1 MQVLIADK
9 TASVCEKI
17 LKNENH
23 SVDVITG
30 LSPDELKKII
40 KKYHGIVIRS
50 ATKLTA
56 DIIAAAEN
64 LKVIGRAGTGVDNID
79 VAAASKRN
87 IVVMNTPGG
96 NSNAVAELA
105 FAQMINLGRDLYQ
118 AIYSLK
124 SNRWEKKRFEG
135 YEITGKTLGL
145 LGYGRISRLVG
156 EKALAV
162 GMNVLCFDP
171 KIRKNIVAENGI
183 KLVAS
188 LAGLLPEADFVSLH
202 LSKRDETS
210 NFVDK
215 KEFAQMK
222 PGVYFINY
230 ARGGIVNEGALL
242 EALNNKIVAGAA
254 IDVYETEPPINFDLI
269 NHPKVICTPHIGAA
283 SVESQERVAKMI
295 AEQFVDLFAGK
306 PVRNAVNV

>member
-30 LSPDELKKII
+30 LSPGELKKII

-105 FAQMINLGRDLYQ
+105 FAQMINLSRDLYN
-118 AIYSLK
+118 AVLTLK
-124 SNRWEKKRFEG
+124 SNRWEKKRFKG
-135 YEITGKTLGL
+135 HEIAGKTLGL
-145 LGYGRISRLVG
+145 LGYGRISRLIS
-156 EKALAV
+156 ERALSF

-171 KIRKNIVAENGI
+171 KIHKNIIDENGI
-183 KLVAS
+183 KLIAS
-188 LAGLLPEADFVSLH
+188 LAALLPAADFISLH
-202 LSKRDETS
+202 LSKRADTINFIDE
-210 NFVDK
+210 K
-215 KEFAQMK
+215 AFAQMK

-242 EALNNKIVAGAA
+242 DALNREIVAGAA
-254 IDVYETEPPINFDLI
+254 IDVYEAEPPIDFQLI

-295 AEQFVDLFAGK
+295 AEQFVDMFAGK
-306 PVRNAVNV
+306 PVRNAVYA